1 MSEQIGELINLDFT
15 NQLKKMFP
23 DELFVTKRIGEFILV
38 SHTLDI
44 SKLSALDNIE
54 LITLYRKHSD
64 VVKNI
69 TMIYDEELIKQKE
82 KDKNGN

>member
-1 MSEQIGELINLDFT
+1 MDKQVGEIINLEFA

-23 DELFVTKRIGEFILV
+23 DELFVTKRIGEFILI
-38 SHTLDI
+38 SHTLDV

-54 LITLYRKHSD
+54 LITLYRNHKD
-64 VVKNI
+64 VVKHI